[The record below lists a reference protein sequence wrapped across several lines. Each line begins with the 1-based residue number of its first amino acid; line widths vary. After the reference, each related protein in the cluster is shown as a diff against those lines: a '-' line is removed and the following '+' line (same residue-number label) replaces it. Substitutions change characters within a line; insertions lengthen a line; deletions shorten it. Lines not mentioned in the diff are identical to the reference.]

1 MNNNQISNHS
11 SGIRKTKFTCLKDQ
25 QCTLN
30 MQIRLAMQL
39 HNKQVQEELEKK
51 FPPVDPGAEKSDA
64 G

>member
-1 MNNNQISNHS
+1 MENNQMSNSS

-39 HNKQVQEELEKK
+39 HNTQVQAELEKK
-51 FPPVDPGAEKSDA
+51 LEEVTKQLEHIIY
-64 G
+64 

>member
-1 MNNNQISNHS
+1 MENNQMSNSS

-39 HNKQVQEELEKK
+39 HNTKVQAELEKK
-51 FPPVDPGAEKSDA
+51 LEEVTKQLEHIIY
-64 G
+64 